1 MTPNPTKEICHVAKF
16 DGTNFQ
22 FWKFQITL
30 LLEQHDLIEI
40 VTAASTAPTPDI
52 DTATQAAKNSAD
64 IKTWNQR
71 DSTARNFIVFTM
83 ESQQARSMMTCKSAK
98 EMWTRLTDQHEEVAS
113 ENKHFLRK
121 RFYQYE
127 FNKKYDIAAHITMIE
142 SMANQLNDMGVSVDE
157 VDIVTKIIVTL
168 PPSYKHIVSD
178 GTTWMT
184 ARKRCS
190 L

>member
-1 MTPNPTKEICHVAKF
+1 MTSNPTKEMSHVAKF

-40 VTAASTAPTPDI
+40 VTGVSTAPIPDI
-52 DTATQAAKNSAD
+52 DASTQAVKNSAA

-98 EMWTRLTDQHEEVAS
+98 EMWTRLTDQYEQVAS
-113 ENKHFLRK
+113 ENKHFLRQ

-127 FNKKYDIAAHITMIE
+127 FNKEHDIAAHITMIE

-157 VDIVTKIIVTL
+157 IDIVTKIIVTL
-168 PPSYKHIVSD
+168 PPSYKHIVSVWD
-178 GTTWMT
+178 NMDD
-184 ARKRCS
+184 S
-190 L
+190 